1 MYLMKL
7 NCFIY
12 KGHRALPTF
21 YVAHKQIKLHCVPKM
36 SKARGHRLEC
46 SHDDTFMASLV
57 KMSEVSRAL
66 LVPALLS

>member
-1 MYLMKL
+1 MYLMTL

-21 YVAHKQIKLHCVPKM
+21 YVVQKQNKLHRAPKM

-46 SHDDTFMASLV
+46 SHDDTCVASLV